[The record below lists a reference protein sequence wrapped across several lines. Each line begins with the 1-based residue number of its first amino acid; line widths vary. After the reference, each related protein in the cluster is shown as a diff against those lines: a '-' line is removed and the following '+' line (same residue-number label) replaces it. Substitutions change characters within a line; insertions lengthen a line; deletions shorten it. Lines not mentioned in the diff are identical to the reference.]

1 MGRSG
6 TDTAPNLTAAWRR
19 AGTGVAAGI
28 LLLAAAACGGSGET
42 ETPVPATNADRT
54 TPAVSTTVAPLATT
68 AVTTTR
74 PVAATATAATADSSS
89 TVAAPATSA
98 PPTTLPPTT
107 APTTTAPTTAA
118 STATAGPPSGT
129 IIELEITDGKLEGG
143 ARREAA
149 PLGEEVT
156 VRVSGDSAD
165 HVHVHGY
172 DLFLHLE
179 DGAGE
184 LTFVADIPGVF
195 EIELEEAGIVL
206 VQLEVS

>member
-1 MGRSG
+1 MTS
-6 TDTAPNLTAAWRR
+6 AWKR
-19 AGTGVAAGI
+19 AGTAAAAGF
-28 LLLAAAACGGSGET
+28 LLLAAAACGGTGET
-42 ETPVPATNADRT
+42 EDPVPATNADRAAPQAT
-54 TPAVSTTVAPLATT
+54 IADPPAPVTSTTAAPTT
-68 AVTTTR
+68 TVVTTTR
-74 PVAATATAATADSSS
+74 PTTTAVAADSSS
-89 TVAAPATSA
+89 TVAAPTTIA
-98 PPTTLPPTT
+98 P
-107 APTTTAPTTAA
+107 PTTTAPTTT
-118 STATAGPPSGT
+118 TAPPSGT
-129 IIELEITDGKLEGG
+129 IIELEITGGRLEGG

-156 VRVSGDSAD
+156 VRVSGNSAD

-184 LTFVADIPGVF
+184 LAFVADIPGVF

>member
-6 TDTAPNLTAAWRR
+6 KNPASNLTAACRR
-19 AGTGVAAGI
+19 MGTGIAAGI
-28 LLLAAAACGGSGET
+28 LLLAAACGDSGET
-42 ETPVPATNADRT
+42 EGPIPSTSADRPAPQT
-54 TPAVSTTVAPLATT
+54 TAGDQPAPITSAAVAPPTTV

-74 PVAATATAATADSSS
+74 PAAVDTAATAAPSS
-89 TVAAPATSA
+89 TVAAPTTTA
-98 PPTTLPPTT
+98 PPPTT
-107 APTTTAPTTAA
+107 APTTTTT
-118 STATAGPPSGT
+118 SPPSGT
-129 IIELEITDGKLEGG
+129 IIELEVTDGRLEGG

-149 PLGEEVT
+149 ALGEEVT
-156 VRVSGDSAD
+156 IRMSGNSAD
-165 HVHVHGY
+165 HVHIHGY
-172 DLFLHLE
+172 DLFLHLA

>member
-1 MGRSG
+1 M
-6 TDTAPNLTAAWRR
+6 TVDWKR
-19 AGTGVAAGI
+19 AGTGVSAGI

-42 ETPVPATNADRT
+42 EAPVPATNADR
-54 TPAVSTTVAPLATT
+54 PAPQATVADQPAPVTSTTAVPQTT
-68 AVTTTR
+68 AAVTTTR
-74 PVAATATAATADSSS
+74 PPAAAT
-89 TVAAPATSA
+89 VAPS
-98 PPTTLPPTT
+98 
-107 APTTTAPTTAA
+107 TTTAPTTATPPTTKPTTT
-118 STATAGPPSGT
+118 TAPPSGT
-129 IIELEITDGKLEGG
+129 VIELEITDGKLEGG

-149 PLGEEVT
+149 SLGEEVT
-156 VRVSGDSAD
+156 VRVSGNSAD

-184 LTFVADIPGVF
+184 LAFVADIPGVF

>member
-1 MGRSG
+1 MTS
-6 TDTAPNLTAAWRR
+6 AWKR
-19 AGTGVAAGI
+19 AGTAVAAGF
-28 LLLAAAACGGSGET
+28 LLLAAACGGSGET
-42 ETPVPATNADRT
+42 EAPVPATTAER
-54 TPAVSTTVAPLATT
+54 PAPQATVSDPPAPVTSTTAAPTT
-68 AVTTTR
+68 TVVTTTR
-74 PVAATATAATADSSS
+74 PTTTAVAADSSS
-89 TVAAPATSA
+89 TIAAPTTIA
-98 PPTTLPPTT
+98 PPTTL
-107 APTTTAPTTAA
+107 PTTTAPTTT
-118 STATAGPPSGT
+118 TAPPSGT
-129 IIELEITDGKLEGG
+129 IIELEVTDGKLEGG

-156 VRVSGDSAD
+156 VRVSGNSAD

-184 LTFVADIPGVF
+184 LAFVADIPGVF

>member
-6 TDTAPNLTAAWRR
+6 TNPAPNLTVARRR
-19 AGTGVAAGI
+19 AGTAVAAGF

-42 ETPVPATNADRT
+42 EAPVPATNADRAAPQAT
-54 TPAVSTTVAPLATT
+54 VADPPAPATSTTAAPTT
-68 AVTTTR
+68 TIVTTTR
-74 PVAATATAATADSSS
+74 PTTTAVAADSS
-89 TVAAPATSA
+89 TTIAAPTTIA
-98 PPTTLPPTT
+98 P
-107 APTTTAPTTAA
+107 PTTTAPTTT
-118 STATAGPPSGT
+118 TAPPSGT
-129 IIELEITDGKLEGG
+129 IIELEVTDGKLEGG

-156 VRVSGDSAD
+156 VRVSGNSAD

-184 LTFVADIPGVF
+184 LAFVADIPGVF

>member
-1 MGRSG
+1 M
-6 TDTAPNLTAAWRR
+6 TVDWKR
-19 AGTGVAAGI
+19 AGTGVSAGI

-42 ETPVPATNADRT
+42 EDPIPAPNADR
-54 TPAVSTTVAPLATT
+54 PAPQATVADQPAPVTSTTAVPPTT
-68 AVTTTR
+68 AAVTTTR
-74 PVAATATAATADSSS
+74 PPVAAT
-89 TVAAPATSA
+89 VAPS
-98 PPTTLPPTT
+98 
-107 APTTTAPTTAA
+107 TTTAPTTAT
-118 STATAGPPSGT
+118 TATPPTTTPTTTTAPPSGT
-129 IIELEITDGKLEGG
+129 VIEMEITDGKLEGG

-156 VRVSGDSAD
+156 VRVSGNSAD

-179 DGAGE
+179 DGEGE
-184 LTFVADIPGVF
+184 LAFVADIPGVF